1 MKKTYKFYKDKIIAS
16 VTIELK
22 DDNVFTASGT
32 LHSPT
37 DECGGQCLDEIN
49 EYFSDNP
56 KFQKIYRLW
65 KLYHLNDMHPEC
77 EHQHN
82 LGWQDIAKTPVVV
95 REYFRTYE
103 TTKKCDDI
111 KTKIIDF
118 AKQQKSYIPTDEE
131 VKYLNLDPYLTTYDE
146 ELNDPR
152 YKLHKTD
159 NNTRGWLSYSDTPL
173 GLLGKPCPVCNY
185 KYGTS
190 WIKFDIPEND
200 LNEIKEL
207 LK

>member
-1 MKKTYKFYKDKIIAS
+1 MTKKYRFYKDKIIAS

-22 DDNVFTASGT
+22 DDNIFSASGT

-49 EYFSDNP
+49 THFSDDP

-65 KLYHLNDMHPEC
+65 QLYHLNDMHPEC

-82 LGWQDIAKTPVVV
+82 LGWQDIAKTPVTV
-95 REYFRTYE
+95 REYYRKYDTIHI
-103 TTKKCDDI
+103 CDDI
-111 KTKIIDF
+111 TTKIINY

-131 VKYLNLDPYLTTYDE
+131 VKYLNLERFPKTYDE
-146 ELNDPR
+146 VLNSPYYELN
-152 YKLHKTD
+152 KTEIK
-159 NNTRGWLSYSDTPL
+159 TRGWLSYSDTPL
-173 GLLGKPCPVCNY
+173 GLLGKPCPVCEY

>member
-1 MKKTYKFYKDKIIAS
+1 MTKKYRFFKDKIIAS

-22 DDNVFTASGT
+22 DDNIFSASGT

-37 DECGGQCLDEIN
+37 DDCGGQCLDEIN
-49 EYFSDNP
+49 TYFSDNP
-56 KFQKIYRLW
+56 TFQKIYRLW
-65 KLYHLNDMHPEC
+65 QLYHLNDMHPEC

-82 LGWQDIAKTPVVV
+82 IGWQDIAKTPVVV
-95 REYFRTYE
+95 REYFRTHE
-103 TTKKCDDI
+103 TIRICDDI
-111 KTKIIDF
+111 KNKIIDY

-131 VKYLNLDPYLTTYDE
+131 VKYLNLEPYPKTYDE
-146 ELNDPR
+146 ELNDPH
-152 YKLHKTD
+152 YKLHKTEIK
-159 NNTRGWLSYSDTPL
+159 TRGWLSYSDTPL